1 VIIVT
6 VKQKKNMKI
15 KVNKDP
21 NKPDKFTWFKHK
33 KWVDSFRGKTIDS
46 KINKRKRGKNAK

>member
-1 VIIVT
+1 
-6 VKQKKNMKI
+6 MKI

-21 NKPDKFTWFKHK
+21 NKPDKFTWAKHK
-33 KWVDSFRGKTIDS
+33 KWIDGFCGKTIDS

>member
-1 VIIVT
+1 
-6 VKQKKNMKI
+6 MKI

-21 NKPDKFTWFKHK
+21 NKPDQFTWAKHK

-46 KINKRKRGKNAK
+46 KINKRKRGKNAKQ